1 MLKERT
7 LTQIE
12 MQISG
17 AKKHETFRNEEGP
30 AQKLKTRRKSIDQR
44 LFENKKAKV
53 QKIVDSTPN
62 GKSP

>member
-30 AQKLKTRRKSIDQR
+30 AQKLKTRRKKHR
-44 LFENKKAKV
+44 PKV
-53 QKIVDSTPN
+53 IREQES
-62 GKSP
+62 

>member
-1 MLKERT
+1 MPLSTPALLKERT

-30 AQKLKTRRKSIDQR
+30 AQKLKTRRKKHR
-44 LFENKKAKV
+44 PKV
-53 QKIVDSTPN
+53 IREQES
-62 GKSP
+62 